1 MRSRWYQ
8 SGIRVV
14 SGEVKSRWITRHRF
28 LCKPKLRTL
37 SGLRDAR
44 RERDWL
50 LANILVSWSHTQIVT
65 QRAGDKI
72 LNKVS
77 DLGGRGAEEEPYD
90 PISRN
95 PRTVLGTLQL
105 GEVDSPPEQS
115 GRKPR
120 EAHAH
125 DLIDGE
131 AASQLH

>member
-1 MRSRWYQ
+1 MWLRSVL
-8 SGIRVV
+8 SDML
-14 SGEVKSRWITRHRF
+14 S
-28 LCKPKLRTL
+28 LCTIPSLSSPKASTCKIVGSL
-37 SGLRDAR
+37 DAR
-44 RERDWL
+44 RERNWL
-50 LANILVSWSHTQIVT
+50 LANILVSWSHTN
-65 QRAGDKI
+65 RHPKGGDKI

-105 GEVDSPPEQS
+105 GEVDSPPEQG

-131 AASQLH
+131 AAPQLH